1 MNGFI
6 KLHRQLLDW
15 EWYGD
20 INVRLV
26 FIHCLLKANFKDKRW
41 QGQLIKRGQF
51 ISSLGKLS
59 EGVGISKQQLRTAL
73 EKLNKTGEMTT
84 KGQGNN
90 TLFIVNKYNDYQ
102 DFTHDSEDGHQHTPN
117 TPSTHY
123 QHTSNTSITHHQHTG
138 NTPITTTE
146 EGKKDKKDKKEN
158 KYIVDYLDVCSF
170 FESETGKKLRQ
181 GKTEAKIKSSDKFK
195 IVKAR
200 FNDGATVEELKS
212 VIRLKNK
219 QWKDDPKMK
228 QYIQFSTLFCK
239 SNFDK
244 YMDEVINSKSYV
256 APKTMAYHVPDFET
270 PEKRQFFFL
279 RRYTKYTET
288 GILEQRLINTE
299 YRQRA
304 LMEKDAEGLCY
315 FLENKYPELLKIE

>member
-73 EKLNKTGEMTT
+73 EKLKKTGEITT

-102 DFTHDSEDGHQHTPN
+102 DFTHGSEDRQQHTPN
-117 TPSTHY
+117 TPSTH
-123 QHTSNTSITHHQHTG
+123 HQHTG
-138 NTPITTTE
+138 NTSITTTE
-146 EGKKDKKDKKEN
+146 EGKKDKKEEKEN

-170 FESETGKKLRQ
+170 FELETGKNLRQ
-181 GKTEAKIKSSDKFK
+181 GKTESKIKNSDKFK

-219 QWKDDPKMK
+219 QWKDDHKMK
-228 QYIQFSTLFCK
+228 QYIQFSTLFGK
-239 SNFDK
+239 RNFDK
-244 YMDEVINSKSYV
+244 YMDEIINSQSYV
-256 APKTMAYHVPDFET
+256 APKTTAYQVPDFDT
-270 PEKRQFFFL
+270 PEERQFFFL

-304 LMEKDAEGLCY
+304 LMEKDAEGMCY
-315 FLENKYPELLKIE
+315 FLENKYPELLNVEQCKSTL